1 MLALL
6 AFSKAEMNKEPAF
19 AALFLSLFSMVKRK
33 CFSKVFNRL
42 VTARLRRYRALFLRM
57 FLRAELEL
65 AILAKYVRVILSQW
79 LFR

>member
-42 VTARLRRYRALFLRM
+42 VTARLRRWQDLFLRI
-57 FLRAELEL
+57 FFRADLEL
-65 AILAKYVRVILSQW
+65 AIILK
-79 LFR
+79 